1 MAPFNKYDPAL
12 NNRELDALDM
22 DQVIHT
28 IQRQAPLLLQLIRDL
43 MAPESWQNIQCQ
55 KEPVA
60 QIVMIISILCFSQH
74 RSTYTGFQTIL
85 GLYLHSK
92 GMKHQQIEL
101 LSKLGLLV
109 SYDTIIR
116 VIKAQSN
123 QATEQVKCMGQ
134 SNTSVIAA
142 DNFEVKVGLIK

>member
-1 MAPFNKYDPAL
+1 
-12 NNRELDALDM
+12 
-22 DQVIHT
+22 
-28 IQRQAPLLLQLIRDL
+28 
-43 MAPESWQNIQCQ
+43 
-55 KEPVA
+55 
-60 QIVMIISILCFSQH
+60 MIISILCFSQR

-134 SNTSVIAA
+134 SNTSVTAY
-142 DNFEVKVGLIK
+142 DNFEVMMGIKEQRLDHQGTFHLITTGQVIQGIEIPPGGLWQDMLDPQVAICTSDVFLAPR